1 MSKVEGLD
9 FTEEQMKNASAEI
22 VNGWRDYVGVV
33 EDLFKQGK
41 YGELQTE
48 AYDVYRRCLSAIKLA
63 EEGAKE
69 RSNASYLNDKGENV
83 IEKRLQRLENDRL
96 KIENNIK
103 DLEIIADAQINHPD
117 FDKLVKIYSKL
128 GKNYPTAL
136 ALAVKDLTQ
145 KEISTPND
153 LFVLDKM

>member
-48 AYDVYRRCLSAIKLA
+48 AYDVYRKCLSAIKLA

-83 IEKRLQRLENDRL
+83 IEKRLQRLEMKFLLTSRL
-96 KIENNIK
+96 MWIGTEM
-103 DLEIIADAQINHPD
+103 
-117 FDKLVKIYSKL
+117 
-128 GKNYPTAL
+128 NYCYRT
-136 ALAVKDLTQ
+136 
-145 KEISTPND
+145 
-153 LFVLDKM
+153 F

>member
-83 IEKRLQRLENDRL
+83 IEKRYKSNC
-96 KIENNIK
+96 I
-103 DLEIIADAQINHPD
+103 
-117 FDKLVKIYSKL
+117 F
-128 GKNYPTAL
+128 
-136 ALAVKDLTQ
+136 
-145 KEISTPND
+145 
-153 LFVLDKM
+153 F